1 MHSRQTPKITNNKIN
16 EKFSF
21 YSLFLLFFFVFF
33 FLPLHFFFSVFHLF
47 FFFSSPMLLRFYC
60 FSISTI
66 CNNQTLILT
75 NNNPCP
81 ITAMLFKFESADFF
95 KVLFEFLDEITQ
107 FFFKTKVGALTR
119 WCRPRWWACP
129 HNSYRFCTWRW

>member
-1 MHSRQTPKITNNKIN
+1 MKNSPFIL
-16 EKFSF
+16 SF
-21 YSLFLLFFFVFF
+21 YSSFLFFFSSLFISSS
-33 FLPLHFFFSVFHLF
+33 LFSIFF

-75 NNNPCP
+75 NNNPRP